1 MVVGGTRSL
10 DALVTP
16 SHVKAHLV
24 RSTLDV
30 LFQALVYI
38 FTDKSSVLLSPCAR
52 SIGGC
57 WEGQEVLTLARL
69 PVGHEAISSRTET
82 SVAPRCVDT
91 LVLTDIPH
99 LTLVDV

>member
-1 MVVGGTRSL
+1 MFYQRMLG
-10 DALVTP
+10 
-16 SHVKAHLV
+16 
-24 RSTLDV
+24 
-30 LFQALVYI
+30 
-38 FTDKSSVLLSPCAR
+38 
-52 SIGGC
+52 
-57 WEGQEVLTLARL
+57 EGQEVLTLTRL